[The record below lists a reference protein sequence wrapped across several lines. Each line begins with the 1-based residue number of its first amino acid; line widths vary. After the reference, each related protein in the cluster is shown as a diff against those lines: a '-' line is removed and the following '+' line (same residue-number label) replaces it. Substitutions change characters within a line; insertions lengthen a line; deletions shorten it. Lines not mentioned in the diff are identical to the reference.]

1 MTVRITVDRDKC
13 QGYGQCEFE
22 APDLFH
28 LDDTGTSVP
37 AADVDESLRADASA
51 RRTCARCRRSRSSR
65 PA

>member
-22 APDLFH
+22 APDVFH

-37 AADVDESLRADASA
+37 AADVDESLRADVERAA
-51 RRTCARCRRSRSSR
+51 DVCPMQAITVE
-65 PA
+65 